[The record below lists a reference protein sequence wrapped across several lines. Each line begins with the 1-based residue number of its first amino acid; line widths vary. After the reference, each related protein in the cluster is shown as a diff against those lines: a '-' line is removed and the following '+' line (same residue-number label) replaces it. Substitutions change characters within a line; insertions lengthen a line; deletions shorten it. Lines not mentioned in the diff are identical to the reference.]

1 MLKTG
6 YATDGMHDSDI
17 SLYILQNEHKSRK
30 TGALIDKMKEDING
44 YKNEI
49 NLLLTNETLFASVLF
64 PCMLSRVKKKTK
76 KTSRLNTYQIHM

>member
-1 MLKTG
+1 
-6 YATDGMHDSDI
+6 MHDSDI

-64 PCMLSRVKKKTK
+64 PCMLSRVAIKKLK
-76 KTSRLNTYQIHM
+76 KQTQHLPNPYVKVLILKK